1 MLQKYYK
8 KRIDKIIN
16 NKIIRNRPIWEYVKW
31 QWDID
36 VIKSINKI
44 IKILNISMAL
54 I

>member
-8 KRIDKIIN
+8 KRID
-16 NKIIRNRPIWEYVKW
+16 KIIRNRPIWEYVKW